1 MLAVFGQRDV
11 HVPAKNPIEMA
22 LIGKAAQK
30 GDLFERQ
37 PIFTQM
43 LARTLHLAAQ
53 DIGMR
58 AHSVMY
64 MEFARELNRRAVADV
79 GQLIMREPSDS
90 SVGCGFCLTR
100 RETFLIDLL
109 PRVLQAYGDPARL

>member
-53 DIGMR
+53 DIGL
-58 AHSVMY
+58 MY

-90 SVGCGFCLTR
+90 SVGCGFGLTR
-100 RETFLIDLL
+100 REIFIIDLL